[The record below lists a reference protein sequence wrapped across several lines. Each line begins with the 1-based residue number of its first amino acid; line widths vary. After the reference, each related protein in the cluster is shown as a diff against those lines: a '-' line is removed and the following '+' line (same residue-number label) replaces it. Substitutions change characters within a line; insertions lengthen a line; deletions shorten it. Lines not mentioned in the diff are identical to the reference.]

1 MSALFLFELISKE
14 EVHMNSAMTV
24 EEIKAKIK
32 ANYVE
37 MYKLY
42 YSGNYVPLLTEAEDS
57 TEEVGKAV

>member
-1 MSALFLFELISKE
+1 
-14 EVHMNSAMTV
+14 MNSAMTV

-57 TEEVGKAV
+57 TEEVGKAVQRIPSVLPFLFELK